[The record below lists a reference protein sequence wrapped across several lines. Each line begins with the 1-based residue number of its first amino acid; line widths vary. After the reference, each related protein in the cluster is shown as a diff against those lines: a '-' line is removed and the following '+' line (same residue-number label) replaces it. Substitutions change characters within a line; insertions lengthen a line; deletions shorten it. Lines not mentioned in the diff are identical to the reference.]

1 MSVLQ
6 LNDLRRGNTL
16 IGEITSV
23 LAAVAASGWY
33 VLGAECHA
41 FEEEFAAYCGIRFS
55 VGVGN
60 GTDALELALKAA
72 GVRAGDRVVTVAN
85 AGMYSSIAILAAGAA
100 PMFVDVDDET
110 MLMSPASLMEA
121 PLSSVAAIIVTH
133 LYGRMANMP
142 EILALAAEHGIPVI
156 EDCAQAH
163 GAAFAGRRAGS
174 WGAMGCFSFYPT
186 KNLGALGDGG
196 AVVTDDELL
205 AAKVRQLRQYGWK
218 EKYRSTLPGGRNS
231 RLDELQA
238 AVLRIKLPYLDH
250 WNQRRREIA
259 KKYNV
264 LINHELI
271 KKPTA
276 ADDSYVSHLYVV
288 RCADRRQLQ
297 VHLKGRGIASDIHYP
312 VPDYRQPS
320 IEDRFLDSLL
330 PQTEKACR
338 DVLTLPCFPELTD
351 AEVEEVADAVNAWRP
366 LCIP

>member
-6 LNDLRRGNTL
+6 LNDLTRGETL

-33 VLGAECHA
+33 VLGAECLA
-41 FEEEFAAYCGIRFS
+41 FEEEFAVYCGLRFG

-85 AGMYSSIAILAAGAA
+85 AGMYSSISILAAGAA
-100 PMFVDVDDET
+100 PVFVDVDDET

-121 PLSSVAAIIVTH
+121 PLSGVAAIIVTH

-142 EILALAAEHGIPVI
+142 EILALAAEHGVPVI

-186 KNLGALGDGG
+186 KNLGAFGDGG
-196 AVVTDDELL
+196 AVVTDDESL

-238 AVLRIKLPYLDH
+238 AVLRIKLPYLDR

-259 KKYNV
+259 KKYND
-264 LINHELI
+264 LINHELV
-271 KKPTA
+271 KTPTA
-276 ADDSYVSHLYVV
+276 ADDSNVSHLYVV

-297 VHLKGRGIASDIHYP
+297 IHLKGRGIASDIHYP
-312 VPDYRQPS
+312 VPDYKQPS
-320 IEDRFLDSLL
+320 IEDRFLDSFL

-351 AEVEEVADAVNAWRP
+351 AEVEEVADAVNSWRP
-366 LCIP
+366 LCIL